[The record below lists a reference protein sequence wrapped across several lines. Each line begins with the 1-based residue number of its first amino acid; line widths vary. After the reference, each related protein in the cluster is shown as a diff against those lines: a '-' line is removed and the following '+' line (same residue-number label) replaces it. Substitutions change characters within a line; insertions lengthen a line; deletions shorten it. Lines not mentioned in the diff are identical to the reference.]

1 MAEETSRVR
10 IEPWSEDDLDL
21 LRRINTPEMKRHLGG
36 PETERQL
43 LARHER
49 YVRSGGTGPGC
60 MFRVVALPDGTPV
73 GNVGYWER
81 VWHGET
87 VYEMGWNILPAYQGR
102 GLATAALLA
111 VVEVA
116 RARRRHRYAHAYPS
130 VGNAASERGL
140 PQGRF
145 RAARRDRLRVPEGA
159 ADAFQRLATRPHRRP
174 GWLTSRAAARS
185 DRA

>member
-36 PETERQL
+36 PETEQQL

-49 YVRSGGTGPGC
+49 YVRSGGTGPGR
-60 MFRVVALPDGTPV
+60 MFRVVSPPDGTPV
-73 GNVGYWER
+73 GSVGYWER

-130 VGNAASERGL
+130 VGNAASNAVCRKAGFELLGETDFEF
-140 PQGRF
+140 PKGRLM
-145 RAARRDRLRVPEGA
+145 RSNDWRL
-159 ADAFQRLATRPHRRP
+159 D
-174 GWLTSRAAARS
+174 LTG
-185 DRA
+185 DRAG